1 MQARTENGILECVIA
16 SHATIQQI
24 YRILVTQIRGYGVH
38 TRPATAFGAAG
49 IDVQHRVPGLSF
61 LTGLHIRRR
70 GIILDAMFAAE
81 YVKVTE
87 NNARDVRRSVR
98 LPVFT
103 LNKKDNS

>member
-1 MQARTENGILECVIA
+1 M
-16 SHATIQQI
+16 
-24 YRILVTQIRGYGVH
+24 TQIRGHGVH
-38 TRPATAFGAAG
+38 ARPATAFGAAR

-81 YVKVTE
+81 YVEVAE
-87 NNARDVRRSVR
+87 NNARDVRWSVR
-98 LPVFT
+98 LSIFT